1 MAGREQAKQWGVGPS
16 TQAGVEAM
24 EEEEDEED
32 GEDAAVRTQAATACN
47 AGCNRMYPRLQS

>member
-47 AGCNRMYPRLQS
+47 AGCNRMYPRL